1 MEQPFFDLF
10 ISTSW
15 LGAGIYRGLTA
26 SALAF
31 AFDIPQVKHTEKEWR
46 EILGD
51 VGYNVMREEGT
62 ERPFSRYA
70 TRDSCGASINLIKRF

>member
-1 MEQPFFDLF
+1 M
-10 ISTSW
+10 
-15 LGAGIYRGLTA
+15 
-26 SALAF
+26 
-31 AFDIPQVKHTEKEWR
+31 KHTEKEWR

-70 TRDSCGASINLIKRF
+70 TKDSCGASRNLIKQS